1 MKEMTNVLKTP
12 FFILSGPSGIG
23 KTTTLRAIERLTARE
38 KQTFVVPHK
47 VTTRPLKPSDDP
59 REQMSVTETQ
69 FGALHSNGQL
79 MLDYERHGNRY
90 GLLSPE
96 SASIPADS
104 VFIQAIPA
112 RLAEELKRKHS
123 DKFHFIVL
131 RLEAPA
137 EIVVARAEGRGDKI
151 SASEKESR
159 RRTIFSDVSKNVD
172 HFIDA
177 NRDVQAVARAVM
189 EISRRYSRAIKSNF
203 ITAPEREFL
212 AHLGDTCRQYPF
224 ALFGG
229 LSAYAYG
236 AARIPTDIDVII
248 NAPSANAIASHL
260 ARFEPI
266 VEPNKI
272 SCGRIDIRLSPVRV
286 GDKALGQAWC
296 FDDEAASRA
305 KPLYFADLDLKV
317 ASPEDVFAMKAALQR
332 GANIGKFDVEDARAI
347 VANNKHSL
355 DWEYIR
361 ETAKKCNMS
370 ESIESLAQKLRHELD
385 QSVLSTHQ
393 TFPRRPQ

>member
-1 MKEMTNVLKTP
+1 MTNVLKTP

-38 KQTFVVPHK
+38 KRTFVVPNK

-59 REQMSVTETQ
+59 KEQMSVTQAQ
-69 FGALHSNGQL
+69 FEELHSNGHL
-79 MLDYERHGNRY
+79 MLGYERHGNRY
-90 GLLSPE
+90 GLLNTE

-131 RLEAPA
+131 RLEAPT
-137 EIVVARAEGRGDKI
+137 EIVVARAEGRRDII

-159 RRTIFSDVSKNVD
+159 RKTIFSDVSESVD

-177 NRDVQAVARAVM
+177 DRDSQAVARAVM

-203 ITAPEREFL
+203 ITAPERDL
-212 AHLGDTCRQYPF
+212 LSHLGDTCRQYPF

-236 AARIPTDIDVII
+236 ATRIPTDIDVII
-248 NAPSANAIASHL
+248 RAPNVNAIASHL

-272 SCGRIDIRLSPVRV
+272 SCGRIDIRLSPVRI
-286 GDKALGQAWC
+286 GDKALGQVWC
-296 FDDEAASRA
+296 FDDEAVSRA
-305 KPLYFADLDLKV
+305 KPLHFADLDLKV
-317 ASPEDVFAMKAALQR
+317 VSPEDVFAMKAALQR
-332 GANIGKFDVEDARAI
+332 GTNIGKFDVEDAREI
-347 VANNKHSL
+347 VANNRHSL
-355 DWEYIR
+355 DWEYIHK
-361 ETAKKCNMS
+361 TAKKCNMS
-370 ESIESLAQKLRHELD
+370 ERIEILAQKLRHELD

-393 TFPRRPQ
+393 SSPRHTQ